1 MNEIRPLGV
10 LIKALILYAL
20 ANVAFAYFDPPVGKL
35 SIYNWLVPGR
45 DRVPYEREVEYYN
58 ISHTI
63 PVYEDMDAMYQST
76 TLSQPKQSDE
86 FRVFLIGD
94 SSAWGFELRP
104 QETLVG
110 QINALHLTT
119 CDGRNIIAYNA
130 AFPLPYVMKDLLLID
145 KVLEY
150 EPDLF
155 LWTVTLDGFNNRQ
168 TFTRHFLDP
177 HSQKV
182 RVLME
187 QYDLQNL
194 DIDQMTTQTF
204 WDDTIIGQRDRLKK
218 LALLQIHGLGW
229 SATGLD
235 YDYQNYE
242 RLSQDLTDGSQFSGI
257 SSNDFDLDKMLFD
270 VLDAGYQRVGQ
281 LPLLVVNEPIFI
293 ANGRNSDI
301 RYNDFYPRWAYDE
314 YLAYLAEWAK
324 SGQHNYVDAWNIL
337 PSSEFT
343 DSIFHRTPAG
353 EKKLAEYLAPKIVNL
368 SCTK

>member
-1 MNEIRPLGV
+1 MNKVRPAAVVTKG
-10 LIKALILYAL
+10 LILYTL
-20 ANVAFAYFDPPVGKL
+20 ANLAFAYFNPPVGRL

-45 DRVPYEREVEYYN
+45 DRVPYEREVEYYS

-104 QETLVG
+104 QDTLVG
-110 QINALHLTT
+110 QINALHLTA

-150 EPDLF
+150 DPDLF
-155 LWTVTLDGFNNRQ
+155 LWTVTMDGFINRQ
-168 TFTRHFLDP
+168 TFTRHFLNP
-177 HSQKV
+177 HSQRV
-182 RVLME
+182 RELVKEYNIQNLEME
-187 QYDLQNL
+187 Q
-194 DIDQMTTQTF
+194 MVTQTF
-204 WDDTIIGQRDRLKK
+204 WERTLIGQRSRLKK
-218 LALLQIHGLGW
+218 ILLLQFHGFGW
-229 SATGLD
+229 SASGLD
-235 YDYQNYE
+235 YDYRYYAP
-242 RLSQDLTDGSQFSGI
+242 LSQDLSDGSQPSA
-257 SSNDFDLDKMLFD
+257 FDDLNLEGMLFD
-270 VLDAGYQRVGQ
+270 VLDAGHERIGD

-293 ANGRNSDI
+293 ASGRNSDI

-314 YLAYLAEWAK
+314 YLAYLEAK
-324 SGQHNYVDAWNIL
+324 MNSAQFHYVDAWDLL

-343 DSIFHRTPAG
+343 DSIFHRTPAA
-353 EKKLAEYLAPKIVNL
+353 EKILAEFLAPQIQNL
-368 SCTK
+368 SCSN

>member
-1 MNEIRPLGV
+1 MSPVRPSAV
-10 LIKALILYAL
+10 FIKALILYVF
-20 ANVAFAYFDPPVGKL
+20 ANLAFAYFDPPIGKL

-45 DRVPYEREVEYYN
+45 DRVPYEREVDYYN

-63 PVYEDMDAMYQST
+63 PIYEDMDAMYQST
-76 TLSQPKQSDE
+76 RLSQPKQPDE
-86 FRVFLIGD
+86 FRVFLVGD

-110 QINALHLTT
+110 QINDLNLIT
-119 CDGRNIIAYNA
+119 CDGRKIIAYNA

-145 KVLEY
+145 KVIEY

-177 HSQKV
+177 YSP
-182 RVLME
+182 RVGGLVE
-187 QYDLQNL
+187 EYDIGNL
-194 DIDQMTTQTF
+194 DTEQMVTQTF
-204 WDDTIIGQRDRLKK
+204 WEGTLVGQRDRLKK
-218 LALLQIHGLGW
+218 LFLLQFHGLGW

-235 YDYQNYE
+235 YDYRSYE
-242 RLSQDLTDGSQFSGI
+242 PLSQDLSDNSQA
-257 SSNDFDLDKMLFD
+257 SNDLFDDLNLDKMLFD
-270 VLDAGYQRVGQ
+270 VLDAGRQRMGG

-293 ANGRNSDI
+293 ASGRNSDI
-301 RYNDFYPRWAYDE
+301 RYNEFYPRWIYDE
-314 YLAYLAEWAK
+314 YLVYLDEWMK
-324 SGQHNYVDAWNIL
+324 SGQYDYVNAWDLL

-353 EKKLAEYLAPKIVNL
+353 EKMLAEFLAPQIQKL
-368 SCTK
+368 SCGK